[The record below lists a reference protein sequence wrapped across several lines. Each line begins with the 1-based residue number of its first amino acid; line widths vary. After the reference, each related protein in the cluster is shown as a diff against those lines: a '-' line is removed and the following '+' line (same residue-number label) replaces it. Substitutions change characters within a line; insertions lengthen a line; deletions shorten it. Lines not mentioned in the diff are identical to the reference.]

1 MVTKDRIYMTFKYLG
16 CFLACNILLW
26 AMIWLIAK
34 FDQDKL
40 ELIDCFAFEY
50 GYITKTLSYQSY
62 LQGACTYP
70 QICTCAVNAEW
81 ILFFYIWALFARCRF
96 LFFMSF
102 FGVKSF
108 RNNINTCAFW
118 AKLLLERLYVFY
130 AKTMHPFYGF
140 RSVILTKSSHR
151 WRLLCLH
158 YTAYRPKFL
167 KCCL

>member
-26 AMIWLIAK
+26 AVIWLIAEL
-34 FDQDKL
+34 DQDKL

-50 GYITKTLSYQSY
+50 GYITKTHSYQSY

-70 QICTCAVNAEW
+70 QICTCAVNAKW
-81 ILFFYIWALFARCRF
+81 ILFFYIWSLPIF
-96 LFFMSF
+96 
-102 FGVKSF
+102 
-108 RNNINTCAFW
+108 
-118 AKLLLERLYVFY
+118 VFY
-130 AKTMHPFYGF
+130 AKTMHPFYGS
-140 RSVILTKSSHR
+140 RSVILTKSLHR

-158 YTAYRPKFL
+158 YTACHPKCL